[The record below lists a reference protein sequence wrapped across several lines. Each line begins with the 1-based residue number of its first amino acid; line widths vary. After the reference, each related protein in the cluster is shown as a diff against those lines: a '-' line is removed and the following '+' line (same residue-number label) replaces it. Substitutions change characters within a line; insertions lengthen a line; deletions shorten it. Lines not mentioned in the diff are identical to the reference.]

1 MLGGVGGGE
10 KIPRLPDLS
19 GFSFGAFYKF
29 SILLECLSR
38 RRTEWVLLPELRI
51 NEAQGFGVFRAGEHP
66 LRGFRPVAV
75 FADRFLALVAAAV
88 LPGTGRDLLLTLAR
102 DEEPDGQGYAV
113 RLDDGT
119 VVGYCPQFQEELV
132 ASMNT
137 VVGIVRGPG
146 SIAYGMEAAGAI
158 ALERAGAIFAAR
170 IAAAAAEG
178 GP

>member
-1 MLGGVGGGE
+1 MPSFRKDNLSQPPSPSNAFSPEFLRLFDERDEPLTAPEADMAGPWRV
-10 KIPRLPDLS
+10 IPVP
-19 GFSFGAFYKF
+19 G
-29 SILLECLSR
+29 
-38 RRTEWVLLPELRI
+38 
-51 NEAQGFGVFRAGEHP
+51 QGFGVFREGEHP

-102 DEEPDGQGYAV
+102 DPEPDGKGYAV
-113 RLDDGT
+113 RLDDGR

-132 ASMNT
+132 TSMNT

-146 SIAYGMEAAGAI
+146 SIAYGMEAAGAV

-170 IAAAAAEG
+170 IAAAAAES